1 MELVSVLFVN
11 HALKVIFYLFL
22 HQILK
27 MKNLQIVALIVITA
41 FLSSCSSEPQYAG
54 LTIDGALTNAEVG
67 AKVYLD
73 NLKGN
78 QINVLD
84 TATVD
89 AEGKFQLRTEMKEN
103 SIGRIRYGR
112 ANVMLLLENGSDYT
126 ITADARNPND
136 YNIDGHQDSKTWNE
150 LVKGL
155 RTRQVGPEQI
165 VAFVDTVKN
174 PLLGYLA
181 INQIK
186 PEDHKAAFEK
196 FATRMESEIPNSSF
210 TKDIKNKLKATA
222 SLANVAVGGVAPDI
236 VLQNPDGR
244 EMKLSDL
251 RGQVVLLDFWAS
263 WCKPC
268 RRENPNV
275 VVAYNKYNKKGFTVA
290 NISLDSNRE
299 KWKQAIEIDNLKWDF
314 HVSDLKGWK
323 SSAAA
328 TYGVRSIPQT
338 FLLDKEGKIIA
349 KNLRGAALEKKLEEV
364 LGA

>member
-1 MELVSVLFVN
+1 
-11 HALKVIFYLFL
+11 
-22 HQILK
+22 
-27 MKNLQIVALIVITA
+27 MKNVNLLAIVALLFI
-41 FLSSCSSEPQYAG
+41 LSSCTNDAKYSG
-54 LTIDGALTNAEVG
+54 FTIDGALTNPQAG
-67 AKVYLD
+67 TKVYLD

-84 TATVD
+84 TATVNAD
-89 AEGKFQLRTEMKEN
+89 GTFQLRGELDEN

-112 ANVMLLLENGSDYT
+112 ANVMLLLENGANYNYS
-126 ITADARNPND
+126 ADFRNPNSYD
-136 YNIDGHQDSKTWNE
+136 IDGHADSKTWNT
-150 LVKGL
+150 LVQGL
-155 RTRQVGPEQI
+155 RSRTVGPDQI
-165 VAFVDTVKN
+165 KSFVDTVKN

-186 PEDHKAAFEK
+186 PEEHKATYEK
-196 FATRMESEIPNSSF
+196 FVARMESEIPNSSF
-210 TKDIKNKLKATA
+210 TKDIKTKLKAAA
-222 SLANVAVGGVAPDI
+222 SLANVSVGGLAPDI
-236 VLQNPDGR
+236 VLQNPDGK

-263 WCKPC
+263 WCRPC

-290 NISLDSNRE
+290 NISLDNNRD
-299 KWKQAIEIDNLKWDF
+299 KWKKAIETDNLKWDF

-328 TYGVRSIPQT
+328 QYGVKSIPQT

-364 LGA
+364 LGSA